1 MVVHP
6 KCIKFVSLTLI
17 TGKMHT
23 EEQIWQ
29 MLEEMDTPGF
39 FVTAEM
45 GRKGEAFPM
54 GLQEFVAQKLQKI
67 AQGAASR
74 RFVYSQGGWRI
85 YLTFFP
91 TATVVDERYA
101 LKNKVISGRYRD
113 MQ

>member
-6 KCIKFVSLTLI
+6 KCIKFVSLTQI

-74 RFVYSQGGWRI
+74 GSC
-85 YLTFFP
+85 
-91 TATVVDERYA
+91 TAKGDGAFT
-101 LKNKVISGRYRD
+101 
-113 MQ
+113 